1 MVCIRFGDFLFVF
14 YIRNLEVLLSQDR
27 FSDLFFF
34 KFATIFLVTILEIY
48 YTTFNFA
55 AIISCFAIV
64 IICSYCYVIVVIV
77 AAIAVAFMLPL
88 LLLFAFL
95 LRNSCYCCYPLLTNL
110 FLYF

>member
-14 YIRNLEVLLSQDR
+14 YIRNLEVLLRQDR

-64 IICSYCYVIVVIV
+64 IICSYCYVT
-77 AAIAVAFMLPL
+77 
-88 LLLFAFL
+88 
-95 LRNSCYCCYPLLTNL
+95 SCYCCCHCCCFYAAIAAAIC
-110 FLYF
+110 FSAA